1 MRERAGET
9 HLRGPVREVYGD
21 FAGRDEV
28 YLRLIVVVL
37 FILFVEVTDTARP
50 TSAQGA
56 KQVTS
61 R

>member
-21 FAGRDEV
+21 FPGRDEV

-37 FILFVEVTDTARP
+37 FLLQLRL
-50 TSAQGA
+50 
-56 KQVTS
+56 
-61 R
+61 